1 MVADVG
7 RFFEE
12 VCEPKGAL
20 ILQQK
25 DTPKWPAPELTKHA
39 ICEVLRKMWL
49 ANGGVRAEGA
59 NSPTV
64 GMASGLKCHAGRP
77 GIPIT
82 NLPVTPWGLARRDA
96 FEPTR
101 NTWP

>member
-39 ICEVLRKMWL
+39 ICEVLRKYGWQTAVYRPKSLIVQQLEWPASRSATL
-49 ANGGVRAEGA
+49 AV
-59 NSPTV
+59 P
-64 GMASGLKCHAGRP
+64 ASRLLTCQ
-77 GIPIT
+77 
-82 NLPVTPWGLARRDA
+82 
-96 FEPTR
+96 
-101 NTWP
+101 